1 MHKDTA
7 TLTYVK
13 KYLRKHLR
21 CSKMFVF
28 ILMLGFENMLIEQHT
43 ALLIFNIL
51 PLVGFVFD
59 R

>member
-21 CSKMFVF
+21 CSKMFVS
-28 ILMLGFENMLIEQHT
+28 ILILGFENMQIEQHT
-43 ALLIFNIL
+43 DVVHNMVISAT
-51 PLVGFVFD
+51 
-59 R
+59 